1 MTTNPEDVPSLAL
14 VSAWETLGT
23 LRTEL
28 VPIWAAHWLAQGLD
42 GEGIVALASL
52 GPSDIREVHDL
63 LPDALVDAGVE
74 PISRAGAAARLA
86 FDHVARMHL
95 DGKAGWRWVLTA
107 VTGVFVQ
114 NDYGREFH
122 NEPLGALYGLEDEV
136 AGGWGRRLEEIEA
149 EVHDACERQIQ
160 LTS

>member
-52 GPSDIREVHDL
+52 DSNDIREVHDL
-63 LPDALVDAGVE
+63 LPDALADAGVE
-74 PISRAGAAARLA
+74 PMSGTRAAARIA
-86 FDHVARMHL
+86 FDHIARMHL

-107 VTGVFVQ
+107 VTGAFEQ
-114 NDYGREFH
+114 NDYGRAFRD
-122 NEPLGALYGLEDEV
+122 EPLGALCGLEDEV
-136 AGGWGRRLEEIEA
+136 AGGWGRRTVEIEA
-149 EVHDACERQIQ
+149 EVHDACERQVQ
-160 LTS
+160 HTM